1 MQEWKLPTLGEPRDV
16 YPSRLFQYVF
26 DPGIYQARLNVPSSE
41 CVCVCVCAK
50 PTSVAGTGRLTPAS
64 FGCFHCPGVSI
75 IKRRRM
81 YAVEDEREVVMF
93 VIRHPDIAPTPHGPV
108 KGTRCNCR
116 PRQHRLGFLAHSA
129 PEIFLAVFAAAVVG
143 LWLWILPTR
152 PLVLRTPAGS
162 LPLG

>member
-1 MQEWKLPTLGEPRDV
+1 MQEWKAPALGGSSRCIPK
-16 YPSRLFQYVF
+16 PSFPFQHVF
-26 DPGIYQARLNVPSSE
+26 NSGTYQARLSML
-41 CVCVCVCAK
+41 A
-50 PTSVAGTGRLTPAS
+50 SVGVQPPPVAYTNRLTPCHLWMS
-64 FGCFHCPGVSI
+64 PLPGVSI

-81 YAVEDEREVVMF
+81 YAVEDERRVVTF
-93 VIRHPDIAPTPHGPV
+93 VIRHPDIAPTLHGPA
-108 KGTRCNCR
+108 GGQTCNCR
-116 PRQHRLGFLAHSA
+116 PRQHRLELLPQSA

>member
-1 MQEWKLPTLGEPRDV
+1 MYIQAVSLF
-16 YPSRLFQYVF
+16 FQYAF
-26 DPGIYQARLNVPSSE
+26 DPGMYQARLNVLAS
-41 CVCVCVCAK
+41 VCVCVCMLVQ
-50 PTSVAGTGRLTPAS
+50 PPSVANTDRLTSAY

-93 VIRHPDIAPTPHGPV
+93 VIRHPDVAPTPHGPV

-116 PRQHRLGFLAHSA
+116 PRQHRLGLLPHSA

-143 LWLWILPTR
+143 LWLWMLPTR